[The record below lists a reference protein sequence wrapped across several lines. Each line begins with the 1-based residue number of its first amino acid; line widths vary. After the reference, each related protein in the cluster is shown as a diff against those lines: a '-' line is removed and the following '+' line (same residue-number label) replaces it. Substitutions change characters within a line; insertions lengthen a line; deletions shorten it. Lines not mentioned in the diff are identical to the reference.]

1 RKARARRSTLLVL
14 AAIAVIGV
22 VTHLLG
28 VQSTYP
34 DEFETSSYVYTAT
47 IQDQLL
53 GWIQSVLDWVQ
64 DPNSFI
70 FQITEPIGNFLVEY
84 ALEPLRVFLVELP
97 WFVTIAG
104 LTAIALV
111 VSGLRPAV
119 TVALMLLA
127 IGVMGVWDPA
137 MDTASQVLVAT
148 AIAVAIGIAIGVW
161 AAESPRVERGLRPV
175 LDTLQTLPQLVYI
188 IPFIYLMPVS

>member
-1 RKARARRSTLLVL
+1 M
-14 AAIAVIGV
+14 
-22 VTHLLG
+22 
-28 VQSTYP
+28 
-34 DEFETSSYVYTAT
+34 
-47 IQDQLL
+47 
-53 GWIQSVLDWVQ
+53 LDWVQ

-119 TVALMLLA
+119 TVALMLFA

-148 AIAVAIGIAIGVW
+148 AIAVAIGIAVGVW
-161 AAESPRVERGLRPV
+161 AAESPRVERRCAPCS
-175 LDTLQTLPQLVYI
+175 TRCRRCRSSST
-188 IPFIYLMPVS
+188 SSRSST